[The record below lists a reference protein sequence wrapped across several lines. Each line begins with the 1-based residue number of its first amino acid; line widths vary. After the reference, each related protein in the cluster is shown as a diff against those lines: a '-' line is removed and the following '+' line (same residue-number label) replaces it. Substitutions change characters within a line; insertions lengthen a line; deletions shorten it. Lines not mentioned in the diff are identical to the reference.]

1 MTSIEGSVVTGTVLS
16 IEKDMIL
23 IDVGLKS
30 EGRVPIREFG
40 NDEDEIK
47 IKAGDNV
54 EVFIERLED
63 ANGQAILSRE
73 KARREESWVNLEK
86 ALEKQQRVNGVIF
99 GKVKGGFT
107 VDLEGATAF
116 LPGSQVDI
124 RPIKDLGVLMGTP
137 QPFQILKMD
146 RRRGNIV
153 VSRRAVLE
161 DSRAEARTE
170 LVANLEEGQVL
181 QGVIKNITDYG
192 AFVDLGGV
200 DGLLHVTD
208 ISWKRIN
215 HPSEALQIGE
225 SVQVKVIKFNDETQ
239 RISLGIKQLTE
250 DPWLKVFE
258 RFPIGSKMSG
268 VVTNITDYGSFVE
281 LEDGIEGLVHVSEMS
296 WTKKNVHPG
305 KIVSTSEKV
314 EVMILEIDVQKRRIS
329 LGIKQCIDNPW
340 EKYKTENKIGDTIEG
355 EIRNVTEF
363 GLFVALSED
372 IDGLVHLSDISWD
385 GNGDEL
391 IKDFTKGTSVKAKIL
406 DIDIEKER
414 ISLGIK
420 QLTEDLTST
429 ELGNLSKGSI
439 VTCTVSVISD
449 KGLDVESSYEKAIKD
464 DAFINELEK
473 YRRDYI
479 GRPSPLYFAERLTEH
494 FGGAKIYL
502 KRDELNHT
510 GAHKIN
516 NVLGQILLAKRM
528 GKNKIIAETGAGQH
542 GVATATA
549 CALFGFECEVFM
561 GALDIERQKPNVQR
575 MQLLG
580 AKIYPVTS
588 G

>member
-1 MTSIEGSVVTGTVLS
+1 MTQTETTAKPSQESFSELLDQSFQEMTSIEGSVVSGTVIS
-16 IEKDMIL
+16 IEKDMII
-23 IDVGLKS
+23 IDVGLKC
-30 EGRVPIREFG
+30 EGRVPLREFG
-40 NDEDEIK
+40 NNEEEAK
-47 IKAGDNV
+47 INVGDTV
-54 EVFIERLED
+54 EVYIERLED
-63 ANGQAILSRE
+63 INGQAILSRE
-73 KARREESWVNLEK
+73 KARREEAWVNLEV
-86 ALEKQQRVNGVIF
+86 ALEKQQRVNGIIF

-170 LVANLEEGQVL
+170 LVANLQEGQVL

-215 HPSEALQIGE
+215 HPSEALQVGE

-258 RFPIGSKMSG
+258 RFPVGARMSG
-268 VVTNITDYGSFVE
+268 IVTNITDYGSFVE

-314 EVMILEIDVQKRRIS
+314 EVMVLEIDVQKRRIS
-329 LGIKQCIDNPW
+329 LGIKQCVENPW
-340 EKYKTENKIGDTIEG
+340 EKYKNTNKVGDIIEG
-355 EIRNVTEF
+355 EIRNITEF
-363 GLFVALSED
+363 GLFIALTED

-391 IKDFTKGTSVKAKIL
+391 IKNYVKGSTTQTKIL
-406 DIDIEKER
+406 DIDVEKER

-420 QLTEDLTST
+420 QLTEDIAAT
-429 ELGNLSKGSI
+429 EIDNIRKGST
-439 VTCTVSVISD
+439 VTCTISEITENGLEVNVGD
-449 KGLDVESSYEKAIKD
+449 KLKGFIKKNDLSRERADQKTDRYGLGDKVDATVTNIDKKTKKISLSIKAKEIEEEKKAMAEYGSSD
-464 DAFINELEK
+464 
-473 YRRDYI
+473 
-479 GRPSPLYFAERLTEH
+479 S
-494 FGGAKIYL
+494 GASLGDIL
-502 KRDELNHT
+502 
-510 GAHKIN
+510 GAA
-516 NVLGQILLAKRM
+516 LAK
-528 GKNKIIAETGAGQH
+528 KDEK
-542 GVATATA
+542 
-549 CALFGFECEVFM
+549 
-561 GALDIERQKPNVQR
+561 
-575 MQLLG
+575 
-580 AKIYPVTS
+580 S
-588 G
+588 S

>member
-1 MTSIEGSVVTGTVLS
+1 MSQADITTIQQKESFSDLLDQSFQEMTSIEGSVVSGTVLS

-23 IDVGLKS
+23 IDIGLKS
-30 EGRVPIREFG
+30 EGRIPIREFG
-40 NDEDEIK
+40 NNEDEINL
-47 IKAGDNV
+47 KAGDTV
-54 EVFIERLED
+54 EVYIERLED
-63 ANGQAILSRE
+63 SNGQAILSRE

-124 RPIKDLGVLMGTP
+124 RPIKDLGALMGTP

-258 RFPIGSKMSG
+258 RFPIGSKMTG
-268 VVTNITDYGSFVE
+268 IVTNITDYGSFVE

-305 KIVSTSEKV
+305 KIVSTSEKI
-314 EVMILEIDVQKRRIS
+314 EVMVLEIDVQKRRIS

-340 EKYKTENKIGDTIEG
+340 EKFKSGNKIGDIIEG
-355 EIRNVTEF
+355 EIRNITEF

-391 IKDFTKGTSVKAKIL
+391 IKNYAKGSDVKAKIL

-420 QLTEDLTST
+420 QLTEDVTST
-429 ELGNLSKGSI
+429 ELGNLKKGSI
-439 VTCTVSVISD
+439 VTCTVSSISER
-449 KGLDVESSYEKAIKD
+449 GLDVNVGDNISGFIKKNDLSRERSDQKTERFGVGDKIDAMVTNIDKKLRKITLSIKAKEIEEEKKVMEEYGSSD
-464 DAFINELEK
+464 
-473 YRRDYI
+473 
-479 GRPSPLYFAERLTEH
+479 S
-494 FGGAKIYL
+494 GASLGDIL
-502 KRDELNHT
+502 
-510 GAHKIN
+510 GAA
-516 NVLGQILLAKRM
+516 LAK
-528 GKNKIIAETGAGQH
+528 KDEDASK
-542 GVATATA
+542 
-549 CALFGFECEVFM
+549 
-561 GALDIERQKPNVQR
+561 
-575 MQLLG
+575 
-580 AKIYPVTS
+580 
-588 G
+588 

>member
-1 MTSIEGSVVTGTVLS
+1 MTQTETTAKPLKESFSELLDQSFQEMNSIEGSVVSGTVIS

-23 IDVGLKS
+23 IDVGLKC

-40 NDEDEIK
+40 NNDEDTK
-47 IKAGDNV
+47 INVGDTV
-54 EVFIERLED
+54 EVYIERLED
-63 ANGQAILSRE
+63 INGQAILSRE
-73 KARREESWVNLEK
+73 KARREEAWVNLEV

-124 RPIKDLGVLMGTP
+124 RPIRDLGVLMGTP

-170 LVANLEEGQVL
+170 LVANLQEGQVL

-215 HPSEALQIGE
+215 HPSEALQVGE

-258 RFPIGSKMSG
+258 RFPVGAKMSG

-314 EVMILEIDVQKRRIS
+314 EVMVLEIDAEKRRIS
-329 LGIKQCIDNPW
+329 LGIKQCVENPW
-340 EKYKTENKIGDTIEG
+340 EKYRNAHKVGDIIKG
-355 EIRNVTEF
+355 EIRNITEF
-363 GLFVALSED
+363 GLFIALTED

-385 GNGDEL
+385 GNGDDL
-391 IKDFTKGTSVKAKIL
+391 IKNYVKGSSTEAKIL

-420 QLTEDLTST
+420 QLTEDVAAT
-429 ELGNLSKGSI
+429 EIDNIRKGST
-439 VTCTVSVISD
+439 VTCTIAEITENGLGVSVGDNLQGFIKKNDLSRERADQKTDRYGVGDKVDATVTNIDKKTRKISLSI
-449 KGLDVESSYEKAIKD
+449 KAKEIEEEKKAMAEYGSSD
-464 DAFINELEK
+464 
-473 YRRDYI
+473 
-479 GRPSPLYFAERLTEH
+479 S
-494 FGGAKIYL
+494 GASLGDIL
-502 KRDELNHT
+502 
-510 GAHKIN
+510 GAA
-516 NVLGQILLAKRM
+516 LAK
-528 GKNKIIAETGAGQH
+528 KDEK
-542 GVATATA
+542 
-549 CALFGFECEVFM
+549 
-561 GALDIERQKPNVQR
+561 
-575 MQLLG
+575 
-580 AKIYPVTS
+580 S
-588 G
+588 S

>member
-1 MTSIEGSVVTGTVLS
+1 MSQADITTIQQKESFSDLLDQSFQEMTSIEGSVVSGTVLA

-23 IDVGLKS
+23 IDIGLKS
-30 EGRVPIREFG
+30 EGRVPLREFG
-40 NDEDEIK
+40 NNEDEIN
-47 IKAGDNV
+47 IKTGDTV

-258 RFPIGSKMSG
+258 RFPIGSKMTG
-268 VVTNITDYGSFVE
+268 IVTNITDYGSFVE

-305 KIVSTSEKV
+305 KIVSTSEKI
-314 EVMILEIDVQKRRIS
+314 EVMVLEIDVQKRRIS
-329 LGIKQCIDNPW
+329 LGIKQCVDNPW
-340 EKYKTENKIGDTIEG
+340 EKYKSENKIGDIIEG
-355 EIRNVTEF
+355 EIRNITEF

-391 IKDFTKGTSVKAKIL
+391 IKNYAKGSDVKAKIL

-420 QLTEDLTST
+420 QLTEDVTST
-429 ELGNLSKGSI
+429 ELGNLKKGSI
-439 VTCTVSVISD
+439 VTCTVSSISER
-449 KGLDVESSYEKAIKD
+449 GLDVNVGDNISGFIKKNDLSRERSDQKTERFGVGDKIDAMVTNIDKKLRKITLSIKAKEIEEEKKVMEEYGSSD
-464 DAFINELEK
+464 
-473 YRRDYI
+473 
-479 GRPSPLYFAERLTEH
+479 S
-494 FGGAKIYL
+494 GASLGDIL
-502 KRDELNHT
+502 
-510 GAHKIN
+510 GAA
-516 NVLGQILLAKRM
+516 LAK
-528 GKNKIIAETGAGQH
+528 KDEDASK
-542 GVATATA
+542 
-549 CALFGFECEVFM
+549 
-561 GALDIERQKPNVQR
+561 
-575 MQLLG
+575 
-580 AKIYPVTS
+580 
-588 G
+588 